1 MKYFI
6 FTLCL
11 FPFISMSQEETLPIH
26 LTDEERAIL
35 PTYAFSSETS
45 RGITTPPQGSIRT
58 MGEWEEIEYLLITW
72 VPNYSRTLTDIVRA
86 SVEECKVLI
95 ITNNPTSVANTLS
108 SEGIGLSQIE
118 FVERNYNT
126 IWIRD
131 YAANSV
137 YKDWNDSL
145 ILVDWIY
152 NRPRPLDDEAAEAYA
167 TQLDIPLYQMTE
179 SPTDIVGT
187 GGNFM
192 SDGFGTGFASMLI
205 MDENGPGNNFGTSP
219 KSEAQVDQVFEDF
232 LGISRYIKMEN
243 LPYDEIH
250 HIDMH
255 MKLLDEETLLVSE
268 YPEGVADG
276 PQIEANLQY
285 VLTNFNSVY
294 GTPYRVIRIP
304 APPSSSGLYPDQ
316 NGYYRTY
323 ANQVFVNNTVLVP
336 FYREEYDTI
345 AQRILEEAM
354 PGYTIVGINVDGD
367 DGETLISQGGAIH
380 CITHA
385 VGVQDPMIISH
396 QRHRDT
402 EETEVNYN
410 IEAYLSHRSGI
421 ESAQLYF
428 TTEEN
433 GSYQSVEMSSIGDDN
448 WAAEIPAQSA
458 GTTVFYYIKATS
470 NSGKTQTRPMP
481 APEGHWAFDVL
492 GESVASLSEEEIS
505 FDPIYPNPASSI
517 TAIPVNSLPNEFGT
531 IELIDAQGRVVS
543 SIYKGF
549 FNQNNTYFFN
559 ASLFSKGVYTVSIQS
574 DQRVVNQ
581 RVVIE

>member
-1 MKYFI
+1 MKYFY
-6 FTLCL
+6 FLFCL
-11 FPFISMSQEETLPIH
+11 FPFLTISQEGTLPIH
-26 LTDEERAIL
+26 LTDEERAL
-35 PTYAFSSETS
+35 LSTYEFSTETS
-45 RGITTPPQGSIRT
+45 RGITTAPQGNIRT
-58 MGEWEEIEYLLITW
+58 MAEWEEIEYLLITW
-72 VPNYSRTLTDIVRA
+72 VPSYSRTLTDIVRA

-95 ITNNPTSVANTLS
+95 VTNNPTSVANTLS
-108 SEGIGLSQIE
+108 NNGIGLSQVE
-118 FVERNYNT
+118 FVERDYNT

-152 NRPRPLDDEAAEAYA
+152 NRPRPLDDEASEAYA
-167 TQLDIPLYQMTE
+167 EQLDIPLYQMTE

-205 MDENGPGNNFGTSP
+205 MDENGPGNNFGTTP

-285 VLTNFNSVY
+285 VLSNFNSVF

-345 AQRILEEAM
+345 AQRILEKAM
-354 PGYTIVGINVDGD
+354 PGYNVVGINVDGVG
-367 DGETLISQGGAIH
+367 GETLISQGGAIH

-385 VGVQDPMIISH
+385 VGIQDPMIISH

-402 EETEVNYN
+402 EETELNYT

-421 ESAQLYF
+421 ESARLYYK
-428 TTEEN
+428 TEES
-433 GSYQSVEMSSIGDDN
+433 GSYQSANMSPIGDDN
-448 WAAEIPAQSA
+448 WQAEIPAQPA
-458 GTTVFYYIKATS
+458 GTSIYYYIEATA

-481 APEGHWAFDVL
+481 APEGYWKFRIL
-492 GESVASLSEEEIS
+492 GEDLSSISEELIKI
-505 FDPIYPNPASSI
+505 DPIYPNPASAI
-517 TAIPVNSLPNEFGT
+517 TAIPVNGLSNEYGT
-531 IELIDAQGRVVS
+531 IELIDAQGRKVFTIFEGKFS
-543 SIYKGF
+543 PDK
-549 FNQNNTYFFN
+549 TYFFN
-559 ASLFSKGVYTVSIQS
+559 ASSFSKGVYSVSILS
-574 DQRVVNQ
+574 NRRVVNQ
-581 RVVIE
+581 RVTIE